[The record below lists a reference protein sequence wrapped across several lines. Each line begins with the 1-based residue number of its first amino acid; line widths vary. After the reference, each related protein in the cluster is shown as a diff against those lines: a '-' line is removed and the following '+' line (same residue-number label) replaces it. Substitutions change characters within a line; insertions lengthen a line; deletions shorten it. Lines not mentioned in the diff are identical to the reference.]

1 MNTLVWL
8 EQFRGVPRTISWE
21 VLGAARDLGGKVIA
35 TVLGSGVETIA
46 QEAIARGAEVVYL
59 ADDATLATYRTDP
72 YVATLKSIVAQ
83 AKPDVLLMGA
93 TARGRDLAAAL
104 AAELDTGLASDC
116 LDLSVDGNGALLAT
130 RPVYAGNLLA
140 TVTFSEKRPQMATL
154 RARAFPAAEPDAD
167 RRGEIVRI
175 PAALAEEQIGV
186 KVLEFQAEEGKVS
199 LADARIIVSGG
210 RGVRGP
216 EGFAPLRELADV
228 LGGALGASRA
238 AVDAGW
244 IPYAHQ
250 VGQTG
255 RTVRPDLYIA
265 CGISGAVQHLAGM
278 GSAKVIVAINKDP
291 EAPIFKVAKYGIVG
305 DLFEVVPALTA
316 ELRKR
321 LGK

>member
-1 MNTLVWL
+1 MNTLVWI
-8 EQFRGVPRTISWE
+8 EQFRGMSRPTSWE
-21 VLGAARDLGGKVIA
+21 ALGAARNLGGKVIA
-35 TVLGSGVETIA
+35 AVLGSGVEAIA
-46 QEAIARGAEVVYL
+46 QEAIARGADVVYL
-59 ADDATLATYRTDP
+59 ADDATLAAYRTDP
-72 YVATLKSIVAQ
+72 YVAVLKGIVAQ
-83 AKPDVLLMGA
+83 VKPDVLLIGA

-140 TVTFSEKRPQMATL
+140 TITFSEKRPQMATL
-154 RARAFPAAEPDAD
+154 RARAFPAAEPDTD
-167 RRGEIVRI
+167 RQGEIVRI
-175 PAALAEEQIGV
+175 PAALAEDQIGV

-278 GSAKVIVAINKDP
+278 GSAKIIVAINKDP
-291 EAPIFKVAKYGIVG
+291 DAPIFKVAKYGIVG
-305 DLFEVVPALTA
+305 DIFEVVPALTA

>member
-8 EQFRGVPRTISWE
+8 EQFRGVARAISWE
-21 VLGAARDLGGKVIA
+21 ALGAARHLGGKVVAAI
-35 TVLGSGVETIA
+35 LGSGVEKVA
-46 QEAIARGAEVVYL
+46 QEAIARGADTVYL
-59 ADDATLATYRTDP
+59 ADDPTLAAYRTDP

-83 AKPDVLLMGA
+83 AKPDAFLIGA

-104 AAELDTGLASDC
+104 AAELDTGLAADC
-116 LDLSVDGNGALLAT
+116 LDLSVDGSGALHAT

-140 TVTFSEKRPQMATL
+140 TITFSEKRPQMATL
-154 RARAFPAAEPDAD
+154 RARAFPAAEADAN
-167 RRGEIVRI
+167 RPSEIVRV
-175 PAALAEEQIGV
+175 PAALPEDQIGV

-199 LADARIIVSGG
+199 LADARIVVSGG
-210 RGVRGP
+210 RAVRGP
-216 EGFAPLRELADV
+216 EGFALVRELAEV

-244 IPYAHQ
+244 IPYAYQ

-278 GSAKVIVAINKDP
+278 GSAKVIVAINKDAD
-291 EAPIFKVAKYGIVG
+291 APIFKVAKYGIVG
-305 DLFEVVPALTA
+305 DIFEVVPALTA
-316 ELRKR
+316 EFKKR

>member
-1 MNTLVWL
+1 MNVLVWV
-8 EQFRGVPRTISWE
+8 EQFRGAPRPVSWE
-21 VLGAARDLGGKVIA
+21 ALGAARRLGGSVTA
-35 TVLGSGVETIA
+35 AVLGMDVEEVA
-46 QEAIARGAEVVYL
+46 QEAVARGAETVYL
-59 ADDATLATYRTDP
+59 ADDATLAVYRTDP
-72 YVATLKSIVAQ
+72 YVATLKGIVDE
-83 AKPDVLLMGA
+83 AKPDVLLGGA
-93 TARGRDLAAAL
+93 TARGRDLFAAM
-104 AAELDTGLASDC
+104 AAELGTGLASDC
-116 LDLSVDGNGALLAT
+116 LDLTLDSDGMLLAT

-140 TVTFSEKRPQMATL
+140 TVVCPERRPQLATL
-154 RARAFPAAEPDAD
+154 RARAFAPAEPDAG
-167 RRGEIVRI
+167 RRGKIVRM
-175 PAALAEEQIGV
+175 PAILTEDQIGV

-199 LADARIIVSGG
+199 LADARVIVSGG

-216 EGFAPLRELADV
+216 EGFAPLRELAEV

-291 EAPIFKVAKYGIVG
+291 EAPIFKVAQFGIVG

>member
-8 EQFRGVPRTISWE
+8 EQFRGVPRSISWE
-21 VLGAARDLGGKVIA
+21 VLGAARKLGGRVVA
-35 TVLGSGVETIA
+35 AVLGSGVETMA
-46 QEAIARGAEVVYL
+46 QEAVVRGAEAVYL
-59 ADDATLATYRTDP
+59 ADDATLAAYRTDP
-72 YVATLKSIVAQ
+72 YVATLKGIVAQ
-83 AKPDVLLMGA
+83 AKPDVLLIGA

-154 RARAFPAAEPDAD
+154 RARAFPAAGPDGN

-175 PAALAEEQIGV
+175 PAALPEDQIGV
-186 KVLEFQAEEGKVS
+186 KVLEFQAEEGKVG

-216 EGFAPLRELADV
+216 EGFVPLRELADV

-278 GSAKVIVAINKDP
+278 GSAKIIVAINKDP
-291 EAPIFKVAKYGIVG
+291 DAPIFKIAKYGIVG
-305 DLFEVVPALTA
+305 DIFEVVPALTT
-316 ELRKR
+316 EFRKR